1 MENITPLET
10 PLSSTIN
17 GAALATPVFLSLYA
31 ENDLRL
37 DKYFA
42 ETDEKG
48 FRKNKKA
55 GSNNYL
61 CTFRVGEIYLTAAE
75 AAARLGE
82 LSQARTRLLELMRK
96 RYAPEAYE
104 AKSVVVCLAQRSRRT
119 GFLTNRL
126 RRNSVLKLLMRL
138 IMDMN
143 CLHFLL
149 TGQCRNLRK
158 TRKK

>member
-1 MENITPLET
+1 MPLQLFLT
-10 PLSSTIN
+10 VIIRGKYYSTGDTSEQYN
-17 GAALATPVFLSLYA
+17 QWGCSATPVFLSLYA

-104 AKSVVVCLAQRSRRT
+104 A
-119 GFLTNRL
+119 NP
-126 RRNSVLKLLMRL
+126 LLSMPW
-138 IMDMN
+138 I
-143 CLHFLL
+143 
-149 TGQCRNLRK
+149 RK
-158 TRKK
+158 RWYRKY